1 MKILTKANDIL
12 KQLEK
17 HHVNEYAVQCAY
29 YIILSFI
36 PFLILLFS
44 LIQFTN
50 IGQDVIFF
58 LAEDIFPGTM
68 NEFIEG
74 IIREASFKSVGTL
87 SISVVFLIWSAGKGF
102 FALCKGFHYI
112 YETPKEY
119 NYWFLKFKSIVCII
133 IFIVMI
139 VAVLLLVTFGRTI
152 VNFLQTEYMGLST
165 TINIILNWRLLWQVV
180 MLFLIFWLMY
190 RFVPNHKVKFIT
202 QIPGAIFAAIG
213 WYILSWGFSLYL
225 NVFKNF
231 SIIYG
236 SLTSI
241 MLLMIWIYWC
251 MYVLLLGAE
260 INVMMDKR
268 KKRFKNIEKIIFVI
282 PGKR

>member
-1 MKILTKANDIL
+1 MKILTKVGDFL

-17 HHVNEYAVQCAY
+17 HHVNEYAIQCAY

-50 IGQDVIFF
+50 IGQEIIFF
-58 LAEDIFPGTM
+58 LIKDIFPG
-68 NEFIEG
+68 NISEFIEG
-74 IIREASFKSVGTL
+74 IIREASFKSIGTL
-87 SISVVFLIWSAGKGF
+87 SISVVFLLWSAGRGF

-119 NYWFLKFKSIVCII
+119 NYWFLKLKSMICIV

-152 VNFLQTEYMGLST
+152 VDFIQNKYMGLST
-165 TINIILNWRLLWQVV
+165 TINIILNWRLLWQILI
-180 MLFLIFWLMY
+180 LFLVFWLMY
-190 RFVPNHKVKFIT
+190 RFVPNHKVKFRT
-202 QIPGAIFAAIG
+202 QVPGALFSAIG
-213 WYILSWGFSLYL
+213 WYALSWGFSLYL
-225 NVFKNF
+225 DIFKNF
-231 SIIYG
+231 SVIYG

-251 MYVLLLGAE
+251 MYILLLGAE
-260 INVMMDKR
+260 INAMIENR
-268 KKRFKNIEKIIFVI
+268 KK
-282 PGKR
+282 

>member
-1 MKILTKANDIL
+1 MQIISKVTSLL

-17 HHVNEYAVQCAY
+17 HHVNEYAIQCAY

-50 IGQDVIFF
+50 IGQEVIFF
-58 LAEDIFPGTM
+58 LIKDIFPG
-68 NEFIEG
+68 NISEFMEG
-74 IIREASFKSVGTL
+74 IIREASFKSIGTL
-87 SISVVFLIWSAGKGF
+87 SISAVFLLWSAGRGF

-119 NYWFLKFKSIVCII
+119 NYWFLKLKSIICIV

-139 VAVLLLVTFGRTI
+139 VVALLLVTFGRTI
-152 VNFLQTEYMGLST
+152 VGFLEDKYMGLST
-165 TINIILNWRLLWQVV
+165 TINIILNWRLLWQVLI
-180 MLFLIFWLMY
+180 LFLVFWLMY
-190 RFVPNHKVKFIT
+190 RFVPNHKVKFRT
-202 QIPGAIFAAIG
+202 QIPGALFSAVG
-213 WYILSWGFSLYL
+213 WYVLSWGFSVYL
-225 NVFKNF
+225 DVFKNF
-231 SIIYG
+231 SVIYG
-236 SLTSI
+236 SLTSL

-260 INVMMDKR
+260 INAMIENR
-268 KKRFKNIEKIIFVI
+268 KK
-282 PGKR
+282 

>member
-1 MKILTKANDIL
+1 MKILTKASDIL

-29 YIILSFI
+29 YIVLSFI

-44 LIQFTN
+44 LVQFTN
-50 IGQDVIFF
+50 IGQDIIFF
-58 LAEDIFPGTM
+58 LVEDIFPGTV
-68 NEFIEG
+68 NEFIEDV
-74 IIREASFKSVGTL
+74 IREASFKSIGTL
-87 SISVVFLIWSAGKGF
+87 SISVVFLVWSAGSGF

-119 NYWFLKFKSIVCII
+119 NYWFLKFKAVICMIVFII
-133 IFIVMI
+133 MI
-139 VAVLLLVTFGRTI
+139 VAVLLLATFGRTI
-152 VNFLQTEYMGLST
+152 VNFLRNEFTSLSS
-165 TINIILNWRLLWQVV
+165 TINFIINWRALWQIVL
-180 MLFLIFWLMY
+180 LFFVFWLMY
-190 RFVPNHKVKFIT
+190 RFVPNYKVKFKT
-202 QIPGAIFAAIG
+202 QIPGAIFSAVG
-213 WYILSWGFSLYL
+213 WYVLSWGFSLYL

-260 INVMMDKR
+260 INVLMDKR
-268 KKRFKNIEKIIFVI
+268 KKRFKINRFFLY
-282 PGKR
+282 